1 MGTGILKIGN
11 KVEIRILQQVE
22 QGWKTGERPPSY
34 QTKVQDIL
42 ENGDIEVAVP
52 TEKGERVPLPSGV
65 RLEFLFYTKSGM
77 YRCVAQIKD
86 RYIKDRLYVLLIEQ
100 KTPLE
105 KFQRREYYR
114 FECAMEVLYYPIMQK
129 EVDITPL
136 EELKEHHRLNY
147 PEDLPK
153 KAIAVDISGG
163 GLRFVC
169 EEPGQE
175 GDYMVISIR
184 LESESMNHLLEVVG
198 KVLICQEIERPSGSR
213 KGDQKKYEYR
223 VQLFMAPKEREQII
237 KYIFEQ
243 ERKSREKE
251 CKSR

>member
-1 MGTGILKIGN
+1 MGSEIVKVGN
-11 KVEIRILQQVE
+11 KVDIRILQQVE
-22 QGWKTGERPPSY
+22 QGWKTGERPISY
-34 QTKVQDIL
+34 RTIVQDIL

-52 TEKGERVPLPSGV
+52 TEGGENVPLPSGV
-65 RLEFLFYTKSGM
+65 RLEFVFYTKRGM

-86 RYIKDRLYVLLIEQ
+86 RYIKNRIYLLCIEQ

-114 FECAMEVLYYPIMQK
+114 FECVMEIQYYPIMQH

-136 EELKEHHRLNY
+136 EELKEHHRLTY

-163 GLRFVC
+163 GLRFIS
-169 EEPGQE
+169 EEPGQKD
-175 GDYMVISIR
+175 DYMIVSVK
-184 LESESMNHLLEVVG
+184 LETESMNYHLEVVG
-198 KVLICQEIERPSGSR
+198 KILSCQKVENQSGSR
-213 KGDQKKYEYR
+213 KNVQEKYEHR
-223 VQLFMAPKEREQII
+223 VQFFMTPKEREQII

-243 ERKSREKE
+243 ERKSRQKG
-251 CKSR
+251 